1 MTWLLLALG
10 AAASQN
16 PPPPTASWKADFRL
30 AVEERDGGYAFVVE
44 GSTNVPAEVVL
55 KARVYAVEKLDAA
68 AGPGEDEEPLV
79 WEDDESR
86 PAWKEVVRRDGKF
99 REEVYRFARKPWS
112 IRYRARLH
120 YRPRDQSDEVVRKYG
135 ADDWS
140 AAADLRLGTDE
151 DFAREMRERVGE
163 VMQDLKAIE
172 GLFAELVREFERH
185 LRGFDAAAWKAWKD
199 PWYARVEEIAERNRE
214 RYNLWAVWMER
225 QARMRVGGMCE
236 LLRWILVAAGD
247 LLAEK
252 KGGEEFVRRKMD
264 EFHGYFEEAIE
275 VIGVPMP
282 LDAARVG
289 PILAAYE
296 EAFRPLREW
305 LKAGGSGPD
314 PRPRAR
320 RACLEALL
328 RLPPFLKN
336 RKSAYRFVNDL
347 GVRLREVLE
356 AAGHD
361 PSSEAARKAL
371 AAHDEAL
378 RDLRKLA
385 GLP

>member
-1 MTWLLLALG
+1 MIGLLAVL
-10 AAASQN
+10 AAAAIQE

-30 AVEERDGGYAFVVE
+30 TVEERDGHYLFVVE

-55 KARVYAVEKLDAA
+55 RARVYAVEKLDA
-68 AGPGEDEEPLV
+68 GGEDEEPLV

-86 PAWKEVVRRDGKF
+86 PAWKTIERRDGKF
-99 REEVYRFARKPWS
+99 REEVYRFSRKPWA

-120 YRPRDQSDEVVRKYG
+120 YRPRDQSDEAVRTYG

-140 AAADLRLGTDE
+140 AAADLRYGTQE
-151 DFAREMRERVGE
+151 EFVRQMRDRVQE
-163 VMQDLKAIE
+163 VMRDLETIE
-172 GLFAELVREFERH
+172 GLFADLKREFERH
-185 LRGFDAAAWKAWKD
+185 RRTFEAPAWKAWKD

-236 LLRWILVAAGD
+236 LLQRILVAAGEF
-247 LLAEK
+247 LAEGK
-252 KGGEEFVRRKMD
+252 ESEEFVRRKMED
-264 EFHGYFEEAIE
+264 FHGYFEEAIE

-282 LDAARVG
+282 LDASRVG

-305 LKAGGSGPD
+305 VKAGGAGPD

-347 GVRLREVLE
+347 GLRFRELLE
-356 AAGHD
+356 AVGGD
-361 PSSEAARKAL
+361 PSSEAARRAL

-378 RDLRKLA
+378 RDLQKLA
-385 GLP
+385 GVR